1 MTPNDR
7 EAANGALRRLQVGDR
22 AAAKIVFE
30 LLWPMMLSFSRR
42 ALRDASKAQDAAQ
55 DALMKLFEQAAD
67 FRQGGDAMAWALEI
81 TAWECRTE
89 LRREHRSAHAPADDP
104 AEAPLAADALL
115 ERQELVRSMGET
127 LGQLSAPDRLL
138 IESILKDAYPSKPDA
153 AMRKRRQRALERLRR
168 IWSVLYG
175 S

>member
-1 MTPNDR
+1 MTPINR
-7 EAANGALRRLQVGDR
+7 EAANNALRRLQVGDR
-22 AAAKIVFE
+22 SASKEVFE
-30 LLWPMMLSFSRR
+30 LLWPVMHSFARR
-42 ALRDASKAQDAAQ
+42 ALRDGSKAQDAAQ

-89 LRREHRSAHAPADDP
+89 LRREHRSAHPPAEEP
-104 AEAPLAADALL
+104 AEAPPQADALL
-115 ERQELVRSMGET
+115 ERQELVRTMGET
-127 LGQLSAPDRLL
+127 LGQLSAPDRQL
-138 IESILKDAYPSKPDA
+138 IESILKDAYPSNPDA

-168 IWSVLYG
+168 IWSVVYG